1 MSDTD
6 APDRLTRA
14 RSEMDIAH
22 AWLLKAE
29 SDLDHVI
36 PEVIVEV
43 ERDLLRATAA
53 HSRALR
59 ELFLASLEA
68 PEAKPPEPPSAEP
81 AQRATY
87 VADGPAYRRLRAQMV
102 ARSMHSAVDC
112 IDRLEAFAGDEADV
126 RIVAGL
132 LTQFG
137 ERETAASLLRNVEG

>member
-29 SDLDHVI
+29 SDIDHVTI

-59 ELFLASLEA
+59 ELFLATLEA
-68 PEAKPPEPPSAEP
+68 KAEPP
-81 AQRATY
+81 AQRHAYT
-87 VADGPAYRRLRAQMV
+87 ADGLAYRRLRTISRSRGETGLV
-102 ARSMHSAVDC
+102 AALGSYEV
-112 IDRLEAFAGDEADV
+112 
-126 RIVAGL
+126 
-132 LTQFG
+132 
-137 ERETAASLLRNVEG
+137 AASLLRNVEG

>member
-1 MSDTD
+1 MSDTP
-6 APDRLTRA
+6 ADRLTRA
-14 RSEMDIAH
+14 RSEMDAAH
-22 AWLLKAE
+22 ERLLKAE
-29 SDLDHVI
+29 ADFDAAPPWLGSSVGLI
-36 PEVIVEV
+36 
-43 ERDLLRATAA
+43 RATAE

-68 PEAKPPEPPSAEP
+68 PEAKPGEPPSAEP
-81 AQRATY
+81 PKRCAY
-87 VADGPAYRRLRAQMV
+87 NADGPAYRRLRAQMV
-102 ARSMHSAVDC
+102 ARSMHSAVAC